1 MSWRGLYEAVLPVWF
16 ALAGAVFVALFFVP
30 APYGRYAGKTPGRT
44 LSARAGWLLMEAPAV
59 VVFAWIWLAGPYRA
73 ASASLL
79 FLALWLSH
87 YADRALLFPWRLP
100 AAAQPIP
107 TVVVALGFLFNV
119 VNASLNAGWL
129 FALSGGYPDSWL
141 GDPRLLA
148 GAALFAAGWLVNRAA
163 DAELARL
170 RAAGGYAIPRGPLY
184 RWISCPNY
192 LGEIAIWCGW
202 ALATWSAPGLAFAL
216 WTVANLAP
224 RAHRHHRWY
233 RARFPDYPKDR
244 RALLPG
250 IW

>member
-1 MSWRGLYEAVLPVWF
+1 MTWRALYEAVLPVWF
-16 ALAGAVFVALFFVP
+16 ALAGAVFVALLFVP
-30 APYGRYAGKTPGRT
+30 APYGRYAGKTSGGT
-44 LSARAGWLLMEAPAV
+44 LSARAGWLLLEAPAV
-59 VVFAWIWLAGPYRA
+59 VLFTLVWLASPART
-73 ASASLL
+73 ASASLF
-79 FLALWLSH
+79 FLILWLSH
-87 YADRALLFPWRLP
+87 YMDRALLYPLRIP
-100 AAAQPIP
+100 ASARRMPHG
-107 TVVVALGFLFNV
+107 VVALGVVFNV

-129 FALSGGYPDSWL
+129 FALSGGYPDTWL
-141 GDPRLLA
+141 GDPRFLA
-148 GAALFAAGWLVNRAA
+148 GVALFAAGWLVNRAA

-170 RAAGGYAIPRGPLY
+170 RASGGYAIPRGPLY

-224 RAHRHHRWY
+224 RARRHHLWY
-233 RARFPDYPKDR
+233 RARFPDYPRER

>member
-1 MSWRGLYEAVLPVWF
+1 MSWRPLYDAVLPVWF
-16 ALAGAVFVALFFVP
+16 ALAGAVFVALFFVA
-30 APYGRYAGKTPGRT
+30 APYGRYAGRALGPA
-44 LSARAGWLLMEAPAV
+44 LPARAGWLVMEAPAV
-59 VVFAWIWLAGPYRA
+59 AVFAGVWLASPARSA
-73 ASASLL
+73 PASLL
-79 FLALWLSH
+79 FLALWMSH
-87 YADRALLFPWRLP
+87 YVDRALLYPGRIP
-100 AAAQPIP
+100 ASARRMPL
-107 TVVVALGFLFNV
+107 VVVALGALFNV

-141 GDPRLLA
+141 GEPRLLA
-148 GAALFAAGWLVNRAA
+148 GVALFAGGWLVNRGA

-170 RAAGGYAIPRGPLY
+170 RASGGYGIPRGRLY

-224 RAHRHHRWY
+224 RARRHHLWY
-233 RARFPDYPKDR
+233 RSRFPDYPQER